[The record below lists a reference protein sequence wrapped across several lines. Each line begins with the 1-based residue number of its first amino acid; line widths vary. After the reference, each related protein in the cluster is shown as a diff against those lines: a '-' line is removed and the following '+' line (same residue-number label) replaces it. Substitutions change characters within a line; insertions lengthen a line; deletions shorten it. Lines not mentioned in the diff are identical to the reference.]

1 MEQGTP
7 INKLG
12 NMSNPD
18 NIDHTVDDIINQ
30 INSDGDPS
38 MNMNSGQPMQ
48 HQQVQQMQQPQQ
60 NIQDQHSPQDI
71 QQQYQQPMEQQMDPS
86 VQQQYVAPPVV
97 SQDNLIDTSNLDTN
111 LSSLTDKIVSSIKH
125 PLIIMGLYNILNIK
139 QVDNIF
145 KYKNIKFL
153 IDEDGHLTFAS
164 VVIKSILLALL
175 FYVIKMFV

>member
-1 MEQGTP
+1 MP
-7 INKLG
+7 
-12 NMSNPD
+12 
-18 NIDHTVDDIINQ
+18 
-30 INSDGDPS
+30 
-38 MNMNSGQPMQ
+38 
-48 HQQVQQMQQPQQ
+48 QQPQMPQ
-60 NIQDQHSPQDI
+60 PNLQEQQMPQDI
-71 QQQYQQPMEQQMDPS
+71 QQQQF
-86 VQQQYVAPPVV
+86 QQQYVAPPVV
-97 SQDNLIDTSNLDTN
+97 SQDNLIDTSNLETN
-111 LSSLTDKIVSSIKH
+111 MSSLTDKIVSSIKH

>member
-7 INKLG
+7 INQLG
-12 NMSNPD
+12 NMNNAD
-18 NIDHTVDDIINQ
+18 NIDNTVDDIINQ

-38 MNMNSGQPMQ
+38 MNPGEPIQNQQTGQI
-48 HQQVQQMQQPQQ
+48 QQQPQMQQQEQQ
-60 NIQDQHSPQDI
+60 MPQDI
-71 QQQYQQPMEQQMDPS
+71 QQQQFQQPMGH
-86 VQQQYVAPPVV
+86 QYIPPPVV
-97 SQDNLIDTSNLDTN
+97 SQDNLIDTSNLETN
-111 LSSLTDKIVSSIKH
+111 MSSLTDKIVSSIKH

>member
-7 INKLG
+7 IHQLG
-12 NMSNPD
+12 NINNSE
-18 NIDHTVDDIINQ
+18 NIDNTVDDIINQ
-30 INSDGDPS
+30 INSDGDPP
-38 MNMNSGQPMQ
+38 MNMNYEQPQQQQQ
-48 HQQVQQMQQPQQ
+48 HQQQQQQQQ
-60 NIQDQHSPQDI
+60 EHIPQDI
-71 QQQYQQPMEQQMDPS
+71 PQQQFQPMMEQQMNPS
-86 VQQQYVAPPVV
+86 TQQQYVTPPVIG
-97 SQDNLIDTSNLDTN
+97 QENIIDTSNLDTN

-125 PLIIMGLYNILNIK
+125 PLIIMVLYNLLNIK

-153 IDEDGHLTFAS
+153 IDEDGQLTFAS